1 MNEGE
6 NDMFDEYRAIVQ
18 DPSIG
23 HLIDIVSIEDLDSD
37 FFYPSK
43 VVTIEDAIQIVKN
56 NPNLYCFFLNH
67 ENSSLVEFLKKK
79 FLTIFLYESVNTTD
93 MGSICFFVHIIGRI
107 SQCKHC
113 GFEHPMKQKT

>member
-43 VVTIEDAIQIVKN
+43 VVTIDDAIQIVKN

-67 ENSSLVEFLKKK
+67 ENSSLVEFLKKEVPNN
-79 FLTIFLYESVNTTD
+79 L
-93 MGSICFFVHIIGRI
+93 SI
-107 SQCKHC
+107 
-113 GFEHPMKQKT
+113 